1 MNPENSRKIKL
12 LKMWELLN
20 RETDEKHP
28 MGTQTIIKK
37 LKEDGIEVDRK
48 ILYRDIELLNANGY
62 DVLCTRSSSNQYY
75 VMERSFDL
83 AEVRVLMDAVQAAAF
98 ITEEKTETLLNKVS
112 RLAGSKRGEVLK
124 NNVTK
129 FSTVKSINKNIY
141 YWIDAIIDA
150 KEDGKKISFNYFDY
164 GLKREKIFRK
174 DKKDES
180 KNKLYVVNPIETV
193 FNNDQYYLICYD
205 DKHKNLINYRID
217 RMDNVE
223 KIDEN
228 IQTYDWLKGKDIS
241 KYKRQQFNMFSGEEK
256 TVTFIADRTLI
267 DVIYDKFGSHVELKE
282 LPDNKLKCTVE
293 VQIGAMFIAWLCSFE
308 DRVKV
313 VSPPTVISKVKEHLI
328 KTIQQYED

>member
-1 MNPENSRKIKL
+1 
-12 LKMWELLN
+12 
-20 RETDEKHP
+20 
-28 MGTQTIIKK
+28 
-37 LKEDGIEVDRK
+37 
-48 ILYRDIELLNANGY
+48 
-62 DVLCTRSSSNQYY
+62 
-75 VMERSFDL
+75 
-83 AEVRVLMDAVQAAAF
+83 
-98 ITEEKTETLLNKVS
+98 
-112 RLAGSKRGEVLK
+112 
-124 NNVTK
+124 
-129 FSTVKSINKNIY
+129 
-141 YWIDAIIDA
+141 
-150 KEDGKKISFNYFDY
+150 
-164 GLKREKIFRK
+164 
-174 DKKDES
+174 
-180 KNKLYVVNPIETV
+180 
-193 FNNDQYYLICYD
+193 
-205 DKHKNLINYRID
+205 
-217 RMDNVE
+217 MDNVE